1 MTACV
6 ESLSLGD
13 GIEYFFRMWGCGFEP
28 NETSMVVLLLST
40 CVLQAPSIS
49 ISFLLFTNNTIYA
62 IVIVFNNE
70 SLIILYM
77 LLLYYIAITC
87 SWIQWLIS
95 DLHACP
101 KVSIVIG
108 PMTKVHKQQTYN

>member
-87 SWIQWLIS
+87 S
-95 DLHACP
+95 
-101 KVSIVIG
+101 
-108 PMTKVHKQQTYN
+108 